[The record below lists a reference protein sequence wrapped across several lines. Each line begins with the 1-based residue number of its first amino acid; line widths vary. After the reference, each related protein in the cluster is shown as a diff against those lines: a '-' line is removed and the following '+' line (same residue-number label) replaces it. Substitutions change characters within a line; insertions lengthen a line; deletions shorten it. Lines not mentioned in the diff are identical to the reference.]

1 MKKFVG
7 YVNGKSFDNEEDF
20 YQAAQEAIKSNEE
33 NMAISSYYKYYPD
46 EEDKSQDDE
55 KDAKYVSTHEY
66 FLGTRKPD
74 EVEGTKVVYN
84 LSDELKERIINA
96 SNVNDIRKSVE
107 FHISNLDKN
116 MNIVNG
122 EIKSY
127 QEKIEKLQDKLYEKV
142 EELKDLE
149 GRSKYYENIL
159 NITVDAIKKAEEEK
173 EVKEGKKDV
182 VEKNNIKELLGVSGD
197 MTLSSFL
204 KQLGL
209 LK

>member
-7 YVNGKSFDNEEDF
+7 YVNGKSFDNEVDF
-20 YQAAQEAIKSNEE
+20 YQAAQEAIKSNDE

-46 EEDKSQDDE
+46 EEDKPQDDE

-74 EVEGTKVVYN
+74 EVDGTKVVYN
-84 LSDELKERIINA
+84 LSDELKERITNA

-116 MNIVNG
+116 INNVNR
-122 EIKSY
+122 EIKDY

-142 EELKDLE
+142 EELKDLD

-159 NITVDAIKKAEEEK
+159 NITVDAIKKAEEVK
-173 EVKEGKKDV
+173 EVKEGKQDV